1 MRNWEVSQTNEML
14 TWMESHPLPFACTTN
29 FADRL
34 DAATLRRFVFK
45 VALDYLDP
53 DQAVSAFRGYFG
65 LDTPPEVSQLT
76 TLTPGDFA
84 VVRKKAEIL
93 RCLDDPTALAG
104 MLREECDAKE
114 ERRPPIG
121 FRP

>member
-1 MRNWEVSQTNEML
+1 M
-14 TWMESHPLPFACTTN
+14 PFACTTN

-34 DAATLRRFVFK
+34 DPATLRRFVFK
-45 VALDYLDP
+45 IALDYLAP
-53 DQAVSAFRGYFG
+53 GQAASAFRGYFG
-65 LDTPPEVSQLT
+65 LDAPPEVFDMT

-93 RCLDDPTALAG
+93 RCLDDPAALAS

-114 ERRPPIG
+114 ERRRPIG
-121 FRP
+121 FRA